1 MIVHERGLDQQSFA
15 ASMVEVR
22 RVHGKQVLQ
31 QVREMASLAF
41 GQGGVTPAEYYA
53 WRLYDDRLSR
63 EDKQRFTGVKAMRK
77 VWRACN
83 FEQDWSGLVWDKMAF
98 YAMMKGFGFP
108 VPKTRFVYHRSRSF
122 GPLPVANTPETF
134 AGLLRQTSDYPLFF
148 KPNGSYQSLGAA
160 AVEGIDVRN
169 DKLVMADASTV
180 DVASFVDSVS
190 RYAEDGYIVQK
201 RLQPHSSLKAICG
214 DNLSTVRALV
224 ILTANGPRLLRA
236 AWKLPSQ
243 HNIADNYWRPGN
255 MMASIDPDTGRALRL
270 VSGFGIR
277 LQEFDREPATS
288 RRVTEMI
295 VPDWAQLRNLSL
307 AATSA
312 LGHLRLVGWDIGITA
327 KGPVI
332 VEANA
337 TPDFGLHQ
345 IAEGQG
351 MLSNE
356 FTAFVRFCKSEARRL
371 SAEKRRRSRTMVAG
385 EIAQLR
391 AHSRLSKS

>member
-1 MIVHERGLDQQSFA
+1 
-15 ASMVEVR
+15 
-22 RVHGKQVLQ
+22 
-31 QVREMASLAF
+31 
-41 GQGGVTPAEYYA
+41 
-53 WRLYDDRLSR
+53 
-63 EDKQRFTGVKAMRK
+63 
-77 VWRACN
+77 
-83 FEQDWSGLVWDKMAF
+83 
-98 YAMMKGFGFP
+98 
-108 VPKTRFVYHRSRSF
+108 
-122 GPLPVANTPETF
+122 VANTPETF

-160 AVEGIDVRN
+160 AVEAIDVRN
-169 DKLVMADASTV
+169 DKLVMADGSPV
-180 DVASFVDSVS
+180 EVASFVESVS
-190 RYAEDGYIVQK
+190 RYADDGYIAQK

-224 ILTANGPRLLRA
+224 MLTAAGPRLLKA
-236 AWKLPSQ
+236 AWKLPSE

-255 MMASIDPDTGRALRL
+255 MMASIDPDSGRALRL

-351 MLSNE
+351 VLSDQ
-356 FTAFVRFCKSEARRL
+356 FTAFVQFCESEGRRL
-371 SAEKRRRSRTMVAG
+371 SAERKRRARTMVGG

-391 AHSRLSKS
+391 AHSRLREP